1 MDESE
6 TEDTWSGKCQL
17 FVEGL
22 GQVMAPD
29 AKIKDRSPGTDE
41 LTVNEPFR
49 ASRTDI
55 EPDEPAASAETSTS
69 SAGATGEVGSS
80 PSDYRVKSR

>member
-1 MDESE
+1 M
-6 TEDTWSGKCQL
+6 L
-17 FVEGL
+17 GL
-22 GQVMAPD
+22 ERTA
-29 AKIKDRSPGTDE
+29 ASAE
-41 LTVNEPFR
+41 EVNKPFR

-80 PSDYRVKSR
+80 PSDCRAQTC